1 MRSSKHKRGV
11 LLYEA
16 MMALALAMAL
26 SVGVAQILTV
36 VANQR
41 RLARQRAAAVLEA
54 GNLMEQIAARPWE
67 QAAPGQSP
75 VSLSRVCRQ
84 WLPGAELKVE
94 ITGEEPDARRIRIEI
109 TWHDPSGQPAAPVC
123 LAGWK
128 FPAKEDGR

>member
-1 MRSSKHKRGV
+1 
-11 LLYEA
+11 
-16 MMALALAMAL
+16 MALALAMAL

>member
-41 RLARQRAAAVLEA
+41 RLARNAPRRSWRLE
-54 GNLMEQIAARPWE
+54 
-67 QAAPGQSP
+67 
-75 VSLSRVCRQ
+75 
-84 WLPGAELKVE
+84 
-94 ITGEEPDARRIRIEI
+94 T
-109 TWHDPSGQPAAPVC
+109 
-123 LAGWK
+123 
-128 FPAKEDGR
+128 